1 MCGNVPRNIG
11 LFILP
16 PEFSGGF
23 LNQGG
28 NMSDISTNKINIKS
42 QSGKHIRCIT
52 ATGLLSALA
61 FVLQFFEF
69 SVPVMPPFIKMD
81 LSDMPELIGAFA
93 YGPFYGVIIALLK
106 NIIHMPF
113 SQDGGVGGL
122 CNFLLG
128 ACFAL
133 PAGIIYRYKKTR
145 TGALIGALTGA
156 VLMAIASFPINYFI
170 IYPFYEHFMKKEA
183 IVAAYRV
190 ILPGVKNLAQC
201 LLIFN
206 VPFTFFKGLTCVAI
220 TFLVYKRLSPLLHGE
235 S

>member
-1 MCGNVPRNIG
+1 
-11 LFILP
+11 
-16 PEFSGGF
+16 
-23 LNQGG
+23 
-28 NMSDISTNKINIKS
+28 MSDITTNKIDFKS
-42 QSGKHIRCIT
+42 RSGKHIRYIT

-69 SVPVMPPFIKMD
+69 SVPLMPPFIKMD
-81 LSDMPELIGAFA
+81 LSDIPELIGAFA
-93 YGPFYGVIIALLK
+93 YGPIYGVIIAFIK
-106 NIIHMPF
+106 NLIHMPF

-145 TGALIGALTGA
+145 TDALIGALTGA

-170 IYPFYEHFMKKEA
+170 IYPFYELFMKKEA

-206 VPFTFFKGLTCVAI
+206 VPFTFFKGLICVAI